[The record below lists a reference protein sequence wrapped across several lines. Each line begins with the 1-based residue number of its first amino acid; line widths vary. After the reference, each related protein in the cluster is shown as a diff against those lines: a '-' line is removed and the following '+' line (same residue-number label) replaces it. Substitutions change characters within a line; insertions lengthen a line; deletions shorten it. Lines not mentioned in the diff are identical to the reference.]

1 MLDKEGFD
9 IWSKDYDKSV
19 EASSREYPFDGYYEV
34 LNHVYNSIECK
45 AGSRILDV
53 GFGTGVLTNKLY
65 EEGARIYGMDFS
77 QGMIDIAKSKM
88 PDGTFIKWDFNDGVP
103 PMLKDMKFDYIV
115 SSYAI
120 HHLNDEK
127 KVEFIGEL
135 KQLLNPN
142 GKIIIADVAFENQQD
157 LNACKEVSGDS
168 WDEDE
173 IYMMADK
180 LIKSLRDKEI
190 NCSYK
195 QISSCAGILEI
206 LDK

>member
-19 EASSREYPFDGYYEV
+19 EASSKEYPFDGYYEV
-34 LNHVYNSIECK
+34 LNQVYNSIEGK
-45 AGSRILDV
+45 NGKRILDV

-65 EEGARIYGMDFS
+65 EDGAKIYGMDFS

-88 PDGTFIKWDFNDGVP
+88 PEGTFIQWDFNNGVP
-103 PMLKDMKFDYIV
+103 HRLKELKFDYIV

-135 KQLLNPN
+135 KQLLNPS
-142 GKIIIADVAFENQQD
+142 GKIIVADVAFETQQD
-157 LNACKEVSGDS
+157 LEDCKEVSGDK

-173 IYMMADK
+173 IYMVASEITK
-180 LIKSLRDKEI
+180 GLEGKGI

-195 QISSCAGILEI
+195 QISSCAGILKI
-206 LDK
+206 S

>member
-9 IWSKDYDKSV
+9 IWSKDYDRSV

-34 LNHVYNSIECK
+34 LSKVYNSIEFK
-45 AGSRILDV
+45 EERRILDV

-65 EEGARIYGMDFS
+65 EDGAKIYGMDFS
-77 QGMIDIAKSKM
+77 QGMIDIARSKM
-88 PDGTFIKWDFNDGVP
+88 PEGTFIQWDFNYGIP
-103 PMLKDMKFDYIV
+103 PMLKEITFDYII

-127 KVEFIGEL
+127 KVEFIEEL
-135 KQLLNPN
+135 KQLLNPG
-142 GKIIIADVAFENQQD
+142 GKIIVADVAFENQQE
-157 LNACKEVSGDS
+157 LKACRVLSGDN

-173 IYMMADK
+173 IYMVADK
-180 LIKSLRDKEI
+180 ITKSLRNKGI

-195 QISSCAGILEI
+195 QVSSCAGILEVI
-206 LDK
+206 

>member
-1 MLDKEGFD
+1 MLDKDGFD
-9 IWSKDYDKSV
+9 IWSRDYDKSV

-34 LNHVYNSIECK
+34 LNQVYNSIDCK
-45 AGSRILDV
+45 AGRRVLDV

-65 EEGARIYGMDFS
+65 EDGARIYGMDFS

-88 PDGTFIKWDFNDGVP
+88 PEGTFIQWDFNNGVP
-103 PMLKDMKFDYIV
+103 PRLKDLKFDYIV

-127 KVEFIGEL
+127 KVEFIGQL
-135 KQLLNPN
+135 KQLLNSN
-142 GKIIIADVAFENQQD
+142 GKIIVADVAFENQND
-157 LNACKEVSGDS
+157 MEKCKEISGDK

-173 IYMMADK
+173 IYMVADE
-180 LIKSLRDKEI
+180 LIKSLTDKEI
-190 NCSYK
+190 RCSYR

-206 LDK
+206 LAK